1 MRKFEEVIH
10 LDLLHSLKVEL
21 EALKVQEQVNLM
33 EIDKL
38 KSNLT
43 KDLAVNFDTYQTRL
57 RVFEL
62 NKTSFQVAQQN
73 FDIAK
78 LKENS
83 GLLSSFNLRDVEM
96 AYLSSGITLFQ
107 SAYNLIESHT
117 TLLKLTGGIVQD
129 YSSE

>member
-1 MRKFEEVIH
+1 
-10 LDLLHSLKVEL
+10 
-21 EALKVQEQVNLM
+21 M

>member
-1 MRKFEEVIH
+1 MYRLKT
-10 LDLLHSLKVEL
+10 DLP
-21 EALKVQEQVNLM
+21 
-33 EIDKL
+33 
-38 KSNLT
+38 
-43 KDLAVNFDTYQTRL
+43 KDLAVNFDTSETRL
-57 RVFEL
+57 RIFNL
-62 NKTSFQVAQQN
+62 SKTSFQVAQQN

-83 GLLSSFNLRDVEM
+83 GLLSSFNLRDIEM

-129 YSSE
+129 YSVEE